1 MKLKNIINR
10 SILPAFIATGLCLFT
25 ASCDDMLDTKP
36 QGAITANEFDDDS
49 VESLL
54 VAAYAGLQAH
64 FFGNNEAFDGP
75 ITNWVFDVRSDDA
88 YKGGGA
94 LSMEEG
100 IHQVEMNNFFSD
112 NVVALNKWRNG
123 YYAIARCN
131 DAIEAIQ
138 DAEGITD
145 AEGKIAELKTLRAY
159 FYFDLVRLFKNLPYF
174 IEGQLGATA
183 SPYEYSREQIF
194 EFIKADL
201 AAAYEALP
209 ATQSQAGR
217 FNKYVAAAI
226 HAKVSATLS
235 EWQDVVKYSDYI
247 ISSGQYQ
254 LYNNFLDMS
263 KIEFNNQFESIMAV
277 QFSTANN
284 NANINWCNLLNT
296 TYSDGD
302 LYGSGD
308 DFFLGS
314 QNLVNAYATDF
325 NGLPYLDKE
334 PSTNVSV
341 AGYNGS
347 VDPRVDF
354 TVGRIG
360 VPFRGHMYNSR
371 WCRAYDL
378 YGEYS
383 GKKGL
388 VSPED
393 PLMVEGFPWG
403 ASPLNFIII
412 RYADILLLKAE
423 ALIEQGTQL
432 DEARELVNQIRRK
445 AARSVSSTY
454 TPVDINPS
462 SVDYYVDEYP
472 AAGWS
477 QDYARKAVRMERRLE
492 LAMEGHRWFDLVR
505 WGVAVEVMNKYYQT
519 ESRIHSYLSEGS
531 LSENEILFDIPL
543 DEVQNSGGLYNK

>member
-1 MKLKNIINR
+1 MKLNKIITR
-10 SILPAFIATGLCLFT
+10 SLLSGLLATGMCFGLT
-25 ASCDDMLDTKP
+25 SCDDMLDMEP
-36 QGAITANEFDDDS
+36 QGSITANEFDDDS
-49 VESLL
+49 VEALL
-54 VAAYAGLQAH
+54 VAAYAGLQSH

-100 IHQVEMNNFFSD
+100 IHQIEMNNFFSD

-123 YYAIARCN
+123 VYAIARCN

-138 DAEGITD
+138 NASGITD
-145 AEGKIAELKTLRAY
+145 AESKIAELKTLRAY
-159 FYFDLVRLFKNLPYF
+159 FYFDLVRLFKHIPYF
-174 IEGQLGATA
+174 LEGQLGATA
-183 SPYEYSREQIF
+183 SPYEYTREQIF
-194 EFIKADL
+194 DFIKADL
-201 AAAYEALP
+201 ADAYTKLP
-209 ATQSQAGR
+209 ESQSQVGR

-226 HAKVSATLS
+226 MAKVCAQTSD
-235 EWQDVVKYSDYI
+235 WDNVVKYSDYI
-247 ISSGQYQ
+247 IGSGQYQ
-254 LYNNFLDMS
+254 LYNNYLDMS
-263 KIEFNNQFESIMAV
+263 KIEFNNQYESIMAV

-296 TYSDGD
+296 TYSDGN
-302 LYGSGD
+302 LYGGGD

-314 QNLVNAYATDF
+314 QNLINAFATDV
-325 NGLPYLDKE
+325 NGLPYLDGDG
-334 PSTNVSV
+334 PDVSV

-360 VPFRGHMYNSR
+360 VPFRGYMYNSK

-388 VSPED
+388 VSPTD
-393 PLMVEGFPWG
+393 PLMVTGFPWG
-403 ASPLNFIII
+403 ASPLNFILI

-423 ALIEQGTQL
+423 ALIEQGSDLNT
-432 DEARELVNQIRRK
+432 ARDLINQVRAK
-445 AARSVSSTY
+445 AARSVSTTY

-462 SVDYYVDEYP
+462 AVDYYVEQYP
-472 AAGWS
+472 AAGWN

-505 WGVAVEVMNKYYQT
+505 WGVAVQTMNQYYQT
-519 ESRIHSYLSEGS
+519 ESKVHSYLGDGS
-531 LSENEILFDIPL
+531 LSEDEILFEIPL
-543 DEVQNSGGLYNK
+543 DEVQNSGGLY

>member
-1 MKLKNIINR
+1 MKLNNIITR
-10 SILPAFIATGLCLFT
+10 SLLSGFAALGMCFGMT
-25 ASCDDMLDTKP
+25 SCNDMLDMEP
-36 QGAITANEFDDDS
+36 QGSITANEFDDES

-54 VAAYAGLQAH
+54 VAAYAGLQSH

-123 YYAIARCN
+123 LYAVARCN

-145 AEGKIAELKTLRAY
+145 AESKIAELKTLRSY
-159 FYFDLVRLFKNLPYF
+159 FYFDLVRLFKYVPYF
-174 IEGQLGATA
+174 VEGQLGATA
-183 SPYEYSREQIF
+183 SPYEYTREEIF
-194 EFIKADL
+194 DFIKADL
-201 AAAYEALP
+201 AAAYETLP
-209 ATQSQAGR
+209 ATQSQVGR

-226 HAKVSATLS
+226 MAKVCAQTSDW
-235 EWQDVVKYSDYI
+235 ENVEKYSDYVI
-247 ISSGQYQ
+247 GSGQYQ

-314 QNLVNAYATDF
+314 QNLINAFATDA
-325 NGLPYLDKE
+325 NGLPYLDNNG
-334 PSTNVSV
+334 PAVSV
-341 AGYNGS
+341 TGYSGT

-360 VPFRGHMYNSR
+360 VPFRGYMYNSK

-388 VSPED
+388 VSPDD
-393 PLMVEGFPWG
+393 PLMVTGFPWG
-403 ASPLNFIII
+403 ASPLNFILI

-423 ALIEQGTQL
+423 ALIEQGTDL
-432 DEARELVNQIRRK
+432 NSARELINQVRVK
-445 AARSVSSTY
+445 AARSVSTTY

-462 SVDYYVDEYP
+462 VVDYYVDEYP
-472 AAGWS
+472 ASGWN
-477 QDYARKAVRMERRLE
+477 QEYARKAVRMERRLE

-505 WGVAVEVMNKYYQT
+505 WGVAVQTMNSYYQT
-519 ESRIHSYLSEGS
+519 ESKVHSYLGEGS
-531 LSENEILFDIPL
+531 LSGSEILFDIPL
-543 DEVQNSGGLYNK
+543 DEVQNSGGLY